1 MQIKIITFKLPVL
14 QYIIMMNVTILLKS
28 KLNFYWPTEKLTIEG
43 KKTVFKKENY
53 LVMPHEKNQIN

>member
-1 MQIKIITFKLPVL
+1 
-14 QYIIMMNVTILLKS
+14 MMNVTILLKS
-28 KLNFYWPTEKLTIEG
+28 KLNFDWPTEKLAIKG

>member
-1 MQIKIITFKLPVL
+1 MHYHDECDNSTQFKIEFH
-14 QYIIMMNVTILLKS
+14 
-28 KLNFYWPTEKLTIEG
+28 WPTEKLAIEG